1 MIDLFSLALIHGLL
15 LVVMVRLLGRDDL
28 DREEPGL
35 GPPAC
40 GKRPGRTFRQ
50 TRHAKPQ
57 GDRAP

>member
-35 GPPAC
+35 GPPAS
-40 GKRPGRTFRQ
+40 GKRPGRNSGRRARQ
-50 TRHAKPQ
+50 AES
-57 GDRAP
+57 DRAP